1 MYADTTVNNLQAT
14 LPLISQLSGQQQ
26 EVAQKLKDDWRFFV
40 AQTEKSDPKKVFEDA
55 QYLHLRKPAYL
66 QESGDGERLY
76 QSLMALS
83 ADRLM
88 EQQATNIQVRAI
100 LADHV
105 PLLEK
110 LSPEQLRDLTQYDA
124 TRDNLYNSSA
134 CHAAFNIMKTPSLIQ
149 KILNSD
155 LPDGFLWTLPDLRVQ
170 TYASGAYDSQFDME
184 FAYIVDDVLK
194 NPELHRHMQPKHLI
208 ALAQKKIEYASY
220 ILRTTDVDV
229 FETVLNTP
237 QDKYAF
243 LQAVVRKHIAYPL
256 HPMEDRATLCY
267 TLRPHF

>member
-1 MYADTTVNNLQAT
+1 MATRRLFNRRKLCIAITHLHRDLMNSPFYLEEVRMYADTTVNNLQAT

-26 EVAQKLKDDWRFFV
+26 EVAQKLKDAWRFFV

-105 PLLEK
+105 PLLE
-110 LSPEQLRDLTQYDA
+110 
-124 TRDNLYNSSA
+124 
-134 CHAAFNIMKTPSLIQ
+134 
-149 KILNSD
+149 
-155 LPDGFLWTLPDLRVQ
+155 
-170 TYASGAYDSQFDME
+170 
-184 FAYIVDDVLK
+184 
-194 NPELHRHMQPKHLI
+194 
-208 ALAQKKIEYASY
+208 
-220 ILRTTDVDV
+220 
-229 FETVLNTP
+229 
-237 QDKYAF
+237 
-243 LQAVVRKHIAYPL
+243 
-256 HPMEDRATLCY
+256 
-267 TLRPHF
+267 